1 MNNGMLAQ
9 LQAQGARLL
18 HAASSDELVAE
29 LKKRIGQKKGLIAA
43 ARPAENEIFEIFTLD
58 ALAEQCRGLS
68 GAKGRLDTI
77 AELAKTDIR

>member
-9 LQAQGARLL
+9 LQAQG
-18 HAASSDELVAE
+18 
-29 LKKRIGQKKGLIAA
+29 
-43 ARPAENEIFEIFTLD
+43 
-58 ALAEQCRGLS
+58 GLS